1 MPTLLFTPPAT
12 SLDAGIRL
20 GVAALVGLAVGVERE
35 WSGHAPG
42 ASTRFAGLRTFFLF
56 GVAGGAA
63 GLLTISGMAVLGAAI
78 LLGVAGLVAT
88 AFVVAMRRPGEP
100 LDATTEAAAL
110 VVIALGALAGL
121 GQLALAAGGVAIV
134 VFMLGEKQKLHWL
147 VRRIGEDELHAALQF
162 AVLALVVLPLL
173 PARATPWL
181 GGMSPRDLWALV
193 LLFSGINFA
202 GYIAR
207 HAVGAER
214 GYTLTGMLGGL
225 ISSTLV
231 TLQFA
236 RRSRDEPE
244 HGAALALGVI
254 AACTVLPARVGL
266 VTLVL
271 SPAVARQALPYLA
284 APLVAGMVLVAIG
297 LRRTRMTGSDGVIHG
312 SPLGLLS
319 AIRMSVLFAAALAG
333 INWIRAAWGAS
344 GVIATAVVLG
354 LTDLDALT
362 VAMARLGAERP
373 DTLLALAAAGI
384 AVGIMT
390 NTVVKLGIA
399 LVVGRGRFRREA
411 GIGLAVLAV
420 AVGAVIAL
428 NR

>member
-1 MPTLLFTPPAT
+1 MADLLFSVPAST
-12 SLDAGIRL
+12 LDAGVRL
-20 GVAALVGLAVGVERE
+20 AVAALVGLAVGVERE

-56 GVAGGAA
+56 GVAGGTA
-63 GLLTISGMAVLGAAI
+63 GLLTISDMAPLGAAL

-110 VVIALGALAGL
+110 VVVALGALAGL

-147 VRRIGEDELHAALQF
+147 VQRIGEDELHAALQF

-173 PARATPWL
+173 PTGKLPWL

-214 GYTLTGMLGGL
+214 GYTLTGALGGL

-244 HGAALALGVI
+244 HGGALALGVI

-266 VTLVL
+266 VALL
-271 SPAVARQALPYLA
+271 LAPAVALRALPYLA
-284 APLVAGMVLVAIG
+284 APLVVGVGLVALG
-297 LRRTRMTGSDGVIHG
+297 LRRREMSGTDGVIRG
-312 SPLGLLS
+312 SPLGLLA
-319 AIRMSVLFAAALAG
+319 AIRMTALFAVALAG
-333 INWIRAAWGAS
+333 INWLRAAWGAS
-344 GVIATAVVLG
+344 GVVATAVVLG

-362 VAMARLGAERP
+362 LAMARLGAGEARMVG
-373 DTLLALAAAGI
+373 LAATGI
-384 AVGIMT
+384 AVGIIT

-399 LVVGRGRFRREA
+399 LVVGRGGFRREA
-411 GIGLAVLAV
+411 GIGLGALTLATAIVMV
-420 AVGAVIAL
+420 AW
-428 NR
+428 